1 MEHEFL
7 KALLSEE
14 DNGSVR
20 REIFYPDKKRNEDDR
35 YQNRMMEIL
44 VEYNFIPPILYYDKL
59 VDKVNKRVCKISTE
73 EDTKELKRYIILPD
87 IFASLYDYL
96 EALFES
102 LVRDE
107 YFKKGLLSGD
117 DKVIN
122 EAFFPKPNQKIKSMK
137 PVIDSL
143 MKDFKYI
150 LSEEVSYSNLVVVL
164 LEYAQAKGK
173 KDIPR
178 IETCTDNID
187 GWFYTNSEHLIK
199 DSLKSNQKREDLGI
213 LDEYTVTSESGKKK
227 IIKIPKTSTSD
238 IEASGKTSDDPM
250 IALQKKQRSEIVY
263 LLLAELQKRNPFGAK
278 ILRMSDIFCMEYEE
292 IADKFNVSVQ
302 FVKAE
307 RDKARR
313 QFVVLG
319 RKYFKESL

>member
-7 KALLSEE
+7 KALLSED

-20 REIFYPDKKRNEDDR
+20 SGIFYPDSGKHEDYR
-35 YQNRMMEIL
+35 YHDRMMEIL
-44 VEYNFIPPILYYDKL
+44 VEYNFIPPELYYEKL
-59 VDKVNKRVCKISTE
+59 VERIYIRVCKVSSKKME
-73 EDTKELKRYIILPD
+73 QFSKQYILPD
-87 IFASLYDYL
+87 KFASLYDFL
-96 EALFES
+96 ETLSES
-102 LVRDE
+102 LIRDE
-107 YFKKGLLSGD
+107 YFKKGISSGD
-117 DKVIN
+117 QRVIH
-122 EAFFPKPNQKIKSMK
+122 EAFFPGPDQKVQSLK

-263 LLLAELQKRNPFGAK
+263 LLLAELQKRNPVGAK